1 MPFLLS
7 LETGEGWLDPE
18 PSSLKGREA
27 CMGHFVTVIKKTLLE
42 VAKSLFVVFQLPST
56 VKNLLKTK
64 WSEITSL
71 HLPLIVLCQHLVWSG
86 LSWVVVLLGSVMEVC
101 HLAA

>member
-27 CMGHFVTVIKKTLLE
+27 CMGHFVTVIKKTLL
-42 VAKSLFVVFQLPST
+42 KWL
-56 VKNLLKTK
+56 NLSS
-64 WSEITSL
+64 WYSSY
-71 HLPLIVLCQHLVWSG
+71 PVL
-86 LSWVVVLLGSVMEVC
+86 
-101 HLAA
+101 